1 MTLSRRA
8 VTSRTFDALGNRNYR
23 FFFAGQTVSVT
34 GSWLQA
40 TAQAWLILELT
51 HSPLMLGLLLTV
63 QYLPNLLLQP
73 FGGVVGDRWPK
84 RRVLILTQS
93 CFAITAAVLGIIEG
107 LHVAEVWEV
116 FVVVAVF
123 GVISVVDGPTR
134 QAFVPE
140 MVGKRRMSNAV
151 ALNSMVYNGARV
163 IGPAIAGGLIATVG
177 TAACFDLNAVS
188 YLAAIGGLLLMRP
201 GELHLNPRVV
211 GAVAG
216 ILTEV
221 GEAVAYVRRSREVV
235 LVIILMAIVNIFS
248 YNLTIMITALA
259 RTALHAGA
267 SGFGLLSAS
276 LGAGALVG
284 ALGVAYMSRASIG
297 TLLIGCGFFGLC
309 LALGGQVSGLTSA
322 MALLALAGG
331 GLTVYS
337 AMSNSVVLTFT
348 PGRLQSRVMSLYLW
362 VFLGTTPLG
371 SLFSGGVEQAW
382 GSRVTMALGGS
393 IAILAAAGGTWWW
406 MRNIRPKRAQP
417 ALH

>member
-1 MTLSRRA
+1 MTPSGRA
-8 VTSRTFDALGNRNYR
+8 VTARTFDALGNRNYR
-23 FFFAGQTVSVT
+23 FFFGGQTISVT
-34 GSWLQA
+34 GSWLQS

-51 HSPLMLGLLLTV
+51 HSPLVLGLLLTV
-63 QYLPNLLLQP
+63 QFLPNSLLQP

-84 RRVLILTQS
+84 RRVLIVTQS
-93 CFAITAAVLGIIEG
+93 SFAITAAVLGIIEG
-107 LHVAEVWEV
+107 LHMAKVWEV

-163 IGPAIAGGLIATVG
+163 IGPAIAGGLIAAVG

-201 GELHLNPRVV
+201 EELHPNPRFG
-211 GAVAG
+211 GAVSEV
-216 ILTEV
+216 LTEV
-221 GEAVAYVRRSREVV
+221 REAIGYVRRSREVA
-235 LVIILMAIVNIFS
+235 LVIILMAIVSVFS

-259 RTALHAGA
+259 RTDLHSGAG
-267 SGFGLLSAS
+267 GFGLLSAS

-284 ALGVAYMSRASIG
+284 ALGVAYMSRASVG
-297 TLLIGCGFFGLC
+297 TLLIGCGFFGLF
-309 LALGGQVSGLTSA
+309 LALSGQVSRLTSA

-362 VFLGTTPLG
+362 VFLGSTPLG
-371 SLFSGGVEQAW
+371 SLFAGGVEQAW
-382 GSRVTMALGGS
+382 GDRVTMALGGAL
-393 IAILAAAGGTWWW
+393 AILAAAGGTWWW
-406 MRNIRPKRAQP
+406 TRSTWPKTAHP
-417 ALH
+417 ALP

>member
-84 RRVLILTQS
+84 RRVLIVTQS
-93 CFAITAAVLGIIEG
+93 SFAITAAVLGIIEG

-188 YLAAIGGLLLMRP
+188 YLAALGGLLLMRP
-201 GELHLNPRVV
+201 GELHPNPRVV

-216 ILTEV
+216 VLTEV

-235 LVIILMAIVNIFS
+235 LAIILIAIVNIFS
-248 YNLTIMITALA
+248 WNLTIMITAL
-259 RTALHAGA
+259 
-267 SGFGLLSAS
+267 SAS
-276 LGAGALVG
+276 
-284 ALGVAYMSRASIG
+284 SWRW
-297 TLLIGCGFFGLC
+297 
-309 LALGGQVSGLTSA
+309 
-322 MALLALAGG
+322 
-331 GLTVYS
+331 
-337 AMSNSVVLTFT
+337 
-348 PGRLQSRVMSLYLW
+348 RV
-362 VFLGTTPLG
+362 
-371 SLFSGGVEQAW
+371 
-382 GSRVTMALGGS
+382 R
-393 IAILAAAGGTWWW
+393 
-406 MRNIRPKRAQP
+406 
-417 ALH
+417 

>member
-1 MTLSRRA
+1 MTLSGRA

-23 FFFAGQTVSVT
+23 FFFGGQTISVT
-34 GSWLQA
+34 GSWLQS

-63 QYLPNLLLQP
+63 QFVPNSLLQP

-84 RRVLILTQS
+84 RRVLIVTQS
-93 CFAITAAVLGIIEG
+93 SFAITAAVLGIIEG

-151 ALNSMVYNGARV
+151 ALNSMVFNGARV

-188 YLAAIGGLLLMRP
+188 YLAALGGLLLMRP
-201 GELHLNPRVV
+201 GELHPNPRVV

-216 ILTEV
+216 VLTEV

-235 LVIILMAIVNIFS
+235 LAIILIAIVNIFS
-248 YNLTIMITALA
+248 WNLTIMITALA
-259 RTALHAGA
+259 RTELHAGA

-284 ALGVAYMSRASIG
+284 ALGVAYMSRASIRA
-297 TLLIGCGFFGLC
+297 LLIGCGFFGLF
-309 LALGGQVSGLTSA
+309 LALAGQVTGLTSA

-348 PGRLQSRVMSLYLW
+348 PGGLQSRVMSLYLW
-362 VFLGTTPLG
+362 VSLGTTPLG

-406 MRNIRPKRAQP
+406 TRNIRPKRAQP
-417 ALH
+417 ALP